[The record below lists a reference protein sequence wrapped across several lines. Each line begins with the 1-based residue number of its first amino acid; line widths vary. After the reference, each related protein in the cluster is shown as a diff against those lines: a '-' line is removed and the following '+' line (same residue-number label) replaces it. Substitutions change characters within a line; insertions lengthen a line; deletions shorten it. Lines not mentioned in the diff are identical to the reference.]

1 MSTSIMAAIQKS
13 ASIEKGPHDEED
25 IAIHTE
31 TFAIKREALGHD
43 LPARYWMSP
52 GFIGTVAALCFG
64 NTSNY
69 ASWVQPSNSL
79 TVINESIGPSDNIT
93 WVSLAYTLGLAVGKF
108 SSLVT
113 ASEATLLI
121 QPKRLSGCWK
131 AVRHIWE
138 KMVSRYC
145 DLK

>member
-1 MSTSIMAAIQKS
+1 MDAIQKS
-13 ASIEKGPHDEED
+13 ASIEKGPHDED

-64 NTSNY
+64 NISNY

-93 WVSLAYTLGLAVGKF
+93 WVSLAYTLGLAVGKSSIF
-108 SSLVT
+108 SKGIWKRFLTHVCK
-113 ASEATLLI
+113 AFWLLGDC
-121 QPKRLSGCWK
+121 PTYLEEDG
-131 AVRHIWE
+131 E
-138 KMVSRYC
+138 
-145 DLK
+145 